1 MSEKTYKISPWNL
14 DALFTGIKSEDVSQ
28 TLQRVEENTGKFE
41 TYREKLSPEMDIE
54 DFYEAITLS
63 EKIYLD
69 VAKLSQYAFLKFSS
83 NTQDTEAMTFMG
95 KMDQINAEV
104 QNRLLFFSLWWKG
117 LEDDEAQKFMVRAG
131 EYEYYLKQLRNFK
144 PYTLGEEEEKII
156 NLKNV
161 TGSSAIKSVYE
172 AITNRL
178 TFKLTIDGE
187 EKELTQSEL
196 LQNVYST
203 DADLR
208 AAAYQELFRVYGNE
222 GPVLGLLYQNYARDY
237 VNENVKIRG
246 METPISHRNLVNDV
260 PDDVVEALL
269 DVAKQ
274 NTHIFHRFFGLKAK
288 WLKLEK
294 LRRYDIYAPVA
305 DDAQKTYAFNDA
317 AHMVLEAFKEFD
329 PKIATL
335 AQRVLDESHIDS
347 EVRKGKMGGAYN
359 YGVDP
364 AMTPFV
370 LMNYIG
376 KPRDAATLAH
386 ELGHSIH
393 GMMASHHNLF
403 NAHAP
408 LPLAE
413 TASTFGEM
421 LLTDKLLAEEKDA
434 GVKRDIL
441 FAQMDDAFATILRQC
456 FFAIFEKDAHQAI
469 NEGAS
474 VDDICEIYSKN
485 LQEQFGDSVE
495 LYDEFKWEWVYV
507 AHFYD
512 RPFYVYAYAFGQLLV
527 FALYQQFKQEGRS
540 FIPRFMTILSDG
552 GSMSP
557 IDILDK
563 AGVDIRTAEFWQ
575 GGFDVISE
583 MVDQLEQ
590 IPVG

>member
-117 LEDDEAQKFMVRAG
+117 LEEDEAQKFMVRAG

-144 PYTLGEEEEKII
+144 PYTLGEAEEKII

-178 TFKLTIDGE
+178 TFKLTIEGE

-196 LQNVYST
+196 LQ
-203 DADLR
+203 
-208 AAAYQELFRVYGNE
+208 
-222 GPVLGLLYQNYARDY
+222 
-237 VNENVKIRG
+237 
-246 METPISHRNLVNDV
+246 
-260 PDDVVEALL
+260 
-269 DVAKQ
+269 
-274 NTHIFHRFFGLKAK
+274 
-288 WLKLEK
+288 
-294 LRRYDIYAPVA
+294 
-305 DDAQKTYAFNDA
+305 
-317 AHMVLEAFKEFD
+317 
-329 PKIATL
+329 
-335 AQRVLDESHIDS
+335 
-347 EVRKGKMGGAYN
+347 
-359 YGVDP
+359 
-364 AMTPFV
+364 
-370 LMNYIG
+370 
-376 KPRDAATLAH
+376 
-386 ELGHSIH
+386 
-393 GMMASHHNLF
+393 
-403 NAHAP
+403 
-408 LPLAE
+408 
-413 TASTFGEM
+413 
-421 LLTDKLLAEEKDA
+421 
-434 GVKRDIL
+434 
-441 FAQMDDAFATILRQC
+441 
-456 FFAIFEKDAHQAI
+456 KDAHQAI

-474 VDDICEIYSKN
+474 VDEICEIYYKN
-485 LQEQFGDSVE
+485 LQEQFGDPVE

-563 AGVDIRTAEFWQ
+563 AGVDIRTSEFWQ